1 MDTVQMQIDYEN
13 GVDDFIDDD
22 EGMQYVAENVSEDRK
37 KYVPY
42 VFILSR
48 RSTISHWSTLA
59 RAFATS
65 STLREEVRPGRIGDR

>member
-1 MDTVQMQIDYEN
+1 MQIDYEN

-37 KYVPY
+37 KYVSHIFPC
-42 VFILSR
+42 SR
-48 RSTISHWSTLA
+48 SSMISHWSTLA

-65 STLREEVRPGRIGDR
+65 STLREEVRPGQIFDR